1 MMNHQTDFS
10 QAAAPV
16 RAAGRSVIRDVLIVD
31 DHPLMCEALSLTLG
45 HLFSLRR
52 VRQAASLAA
61 AEASIRNEGAP
72 DAVVLDLNLPD
83 VDGMEGVL
91 QLRARLGSVPLT
103 VISAEIDRARVSAA
117 MAAGACGFISKTL
130 PRAELGD
137 AFERM
142 WSGEQVLPEG
152 ISPDQLEKEPP
163 LARTFAT
170 LTPQQMR
177 ILRLLCEGR
186 PNKVISWELSIA
198 EATVKTH
205 IAAIMNKI
213 NVSNRTQ
220 AALLA
225 SKAGLFAR

>member
-1 MMNHQTDFS
+1 MYHSPTLGQV
-10 QAAAPV
+10 AP
-16 RAAGRSVIRDVLIVD
+16 ASRSATMPAIRDVLIVD

-45 HLFSLRR
+45 HIFALKR

-61 AEASIRNEGAP
+61 AEASIASEGAP

-83 VDGMEGVL
+83 VAGIEGL
-91 QLRARLGSVPLT
+91 LRLRAKLGSVPIS
-103 VISAEIDRARVSAA
+103 VISSQIEPAMVSAA
-117 MAAGACGFISKTL
+117 LGAGASGFVSKSL
-130 PRAELGD
+130 PRTELGE

-142 WSGEQVLPEG
+142 WRGEIVLPEG
-152 ISPDQLEKEPP
+152 MTSQPEEELGR

-205 IAAIMNKI
+205 IAAIMTKI
-213 NVSNRTQ
+213 NARNRTQ

-225 SKAGLFAR
+225 NKARVFAS